1 MTEGALQKAE
11 PEIGGPEWKKLL
23 TSGAA
28 RFGFYLGDAQVELF
42 QTFAKELL
50 AWNRRI
56 NLTRITSPAE
66 IACKHFVDSLPG
78 AGDLGTGWRV
88 IDLGS
93 GGGFPGIPLK
103 IVRPDLEITLVDA
116 VRKKVSF
123 QKHVCRLLDLK
134 GIDCLHARI
143 EALGDDPA
151 YQGGFEAAVS
161 RALTDLG
168 ALCRLARPL
177 LIASGIV
184 VAYRGRVGDTRP
196 DQEDGLSDNWQ
207 TDTRTYRLPHTQAH
221 RSITS
226 CMCMY
231 RV

>member
-1 MTEGALQKAE
+1 MTEGAPQKAE
-11 PEIGGPEWKKLL
+11 TEIGKSEWKKLL

-28 RFGFYLGDAQVELF
+28 HFGFRLSDAQVQLF
-42 QTFAKELL
+42 QIFAKELL

-66 IACKHFVDSLPG
+66 IALKHFVDSLPG
-78 AGDLGTGWRV
+78 AGDLETGWRV

-123 QKHVCRLLDLK
+123 QKHVCRLLGLR

-143 EALGDDPA
+143 EDLGDDPA
-151 YQGGFEAAVS
+151 HQGGYVAAVS

-168 ALCRLARPL
+168 ALCRLAAPL
-177 LIASGIV
+177 LTASGVV
-184 VAYRGRVGDTRP
+184 VAYRGRVADTRLGQI
-196 DQEDGLSDNWQ
+196 DCLGDNWQ

-226 CMCMY
+226 CKH